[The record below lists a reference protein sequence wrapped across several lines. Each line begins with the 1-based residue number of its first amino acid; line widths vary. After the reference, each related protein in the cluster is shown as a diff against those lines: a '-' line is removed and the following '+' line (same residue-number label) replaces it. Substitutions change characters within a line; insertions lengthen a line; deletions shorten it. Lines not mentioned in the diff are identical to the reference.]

1 MMRQSFLMCYKS
13 IALAFMMLIALCLT
27 FQSKANV
34 RKADVYVPMAEI
46 TDRSLCDFLKSDI
59 VPIASRNYSNAIP
72 QICFF
77 IKPESMMLYSTSS
90 LQRLEIHGL
99 SQGQPS
105 NISGQ
110 SRRKKELSDI

>member
-59 VPIASRNYSNAIP
+59 VPIARQNYFNPKCDYFLIYRSIDAVGDTV
-72 QICFF
+72 FVV
-77 IKPESMMLYSTSS
+77 
-90 LQRLEIHGL
+90 EIHGL